1 MGGGDLDFDL
11 GDDWVSSR
19 LVVVLLCLRLL
30 VCFLS
35 LNGVE
40 SIPIAPR
47 VPEPRAL
54 ELEPV
59 PASVIAP
66 EPRAPTGRNKP
77 QYSQIRKSAETMVV
91 LARTQS

>member
-11 GDDWVSSR
+11 GDDWVSSG

-35 LNGVE
+35 LNGVV
-40 SIPIAPR
+40 SISIAPR
-47 VPEPRAL
+47 VPDPDPEP
-54 ELEPV
+54 ETV